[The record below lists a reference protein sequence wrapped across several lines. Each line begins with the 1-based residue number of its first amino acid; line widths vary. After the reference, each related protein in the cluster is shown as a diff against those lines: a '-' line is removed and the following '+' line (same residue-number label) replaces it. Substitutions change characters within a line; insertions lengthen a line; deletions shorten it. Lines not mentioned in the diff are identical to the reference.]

1 MISEFEGKSPQ
12 IHESAFVHPEA
23 TIIGSV
29 KIGAHS
35 SVWPGAVIRGDFGKV
50 KIGEKTC
57 IQDNAVIHPADVY
70 SKNEP
75 KTVPVK
81 IGDYVVIGHQS
92 TVHGAKIRDQCIIG
106 ASSTV
111 FNKAEVKKNALVGMG
126 AVVLKNTE
134 VPPKT
139 IVVGMPARPLR
150 KMNEEEIDQIR
161 EQAENYAD
169 LAQRHKQNLE

>member
-1 MISEFEGKSPQ
+1 MISGFEGKNPQ
-12 IHESAFVHPEA
+12 IHESAFIHPEA
-23 TIIGSV
+23 TVIGDV
-29 KIGAHS
+29 EIGAHS

-70 SKNEP
+70 SKDEL
-75 KTVPVK
+75 KIVPVE
-81 IGDYVVIGHQS
+81 IGDYVVVGHQS
-92 TVHGAKIRDQCIIG
+92 TVHGAKIRDQSIIG

-111 FNKAEVKKNALVGMG
+111 FNESMINKNSLVGMG
-126 AVVLKNTE
+126 AVVLKNTK

-139 IVVGMPARPLR
+139 IVVGIPARPLR
-150 KMNEEEIDQIR
+150 KMDEEEIDQIR